1 MRKFFTYKRAA
12 DQIDKKVLIHKNIDI
27 FSSGRVT
34 KRKRSGRACRCSER
48 SENLGVPFD

>member
-12 DQIDKKVLIHKNIDI
+12 AQIDKKVLIHKNIDI

-34 KRKRSGRACRCSER
+34 KRK
-48 SENLGVPFD
+48 NLGMPFD

>member
-12 DQIDKKVLIHKNIDI
+12 DQIDKKVLIHKNIDT

-34 KRKRSGRACRCSER
+34 KRK
-48 SENLGVPFD
+48 NLGMPFD